1 MITQIDTYIVDIPT
15 IRPHK
20 LSMTS
25 MAVQSMVIVRIT
37 DDEGRQGIGEG
48 TTIGGLAY
56 GPESPE
62 SIKTNIDTYFAPYLV
77 GKTVDS
83 PRLLMQHM
91 NSAFRGNAIAKSAVQ
106 TALLD
111 LQGKQLGV
119 PISTLLG
126 GACHSHLPCLWVLA
140 SGDIDKDI
148 YEAKKMID
156 EGRHNIFKV
165 KIGSRAL
172 QDDIVHVATIK
183 EALGASVS
191 IRVDVN
197 QAWSEAQASYGMAA
211 LQEAGIDL
219 VEQPTAAKDF
229 ASLVRLADKFTIGVL
244 ADESIADSADC
255 FALAAQGFSGSVALK
270 IGKAGGLFGALDV
283 AAVCSAAGIGL
294 YGGTLLEGSIGTTAA
309 LHAWS
314 TLPVIEASTEMFG
327 PLLQRDDIVKKP
339 LNYHHY
345 GVEIPST
352 PGLGL
357 ELDEDKL
364 REYARKV

>member
-1 MITQIDTYIVDIPT
+1 
-15 IRPHK
+15 
-20 LSMTS
+20 
-25 MAVQSMVIVRIT
+25 
-37 DDEGRQGIGEG
+37 
-48 TTIGGLAY
+48 
-56 GPESPE
+56 
-62 SIKTNIDTYFAPYLV
+62 
-77 GKTVDS
+77 
-83 PRLLMQHM
+83 MQHM

-197 QAWSEAQASYGMAA
+197 QAWSEAQAAYGMAA
-211 LQEAGIDL
+211 L
-219 VEQPTAAKDF
+219 
-229 ASLVRLADKFTIGVL
+229 
-244 ADESIADSADC
+244 
-255 FALAAQGFSGSVALK
+255 
-270 IGKAGGLFGALDV
+270 
-283 AAVCSAAGIGL
+283 
-294 YGGTLLEGSIGTTAA
+294 
-309 LHAWS
+309 
-314 TLPVIEASTEMFG
+314 
-327 PLLQRDDIVKKP
+327 
-339 LNYHHY
+339 
-345 GVEIPST
+345 
-352 PGLGL
+352 
-357 ELDEDKL
+357 
-364 REYARKV
+364 